1 MAQFLLQENLVNENL
16 ADSVADV
23 SVWTN
28 LSVAERPQCIAVKVP
43 YETTHWLQLLNQD
56 LISLSH
62 ILSFT
67 KGTVSLKQEY

>member
-16 ADSVADV
+16 TDSVADV

-43 YETTHWLQLLNQD
+43 YETTH
-56 LISLSH
+56 
-62 ILSFT
+62 
-67 KGTVSLKQEY
+67 